1 MYDALFGE
9 NTSVPDGRDAE
20 QRQLAVGNAGAWSG
34 GVGILKD
41 ATMQCEDARSRRQ
54 RDSKVGAGSRN
65 QDGRAAM
72 ETATARRGAAA
83 WLLSYTAFPSSLS
96 IRLQSRAD

>member
-9 NTSVPDGRDAE
+9 NKFVPDGRGAK

-54 RDSKVGAGSRN
+54 RDSKVAAVERGAGTRMDARRRRRPRP
-65 QDGRAAM
+65 DGRR
-72 ETATARRGAAA
+72 RRG
-83 WLLSYTAFPSSLS
+83 
-96 IRLQSRAD
+96 LQSRAG